1 MKKLAVIIL
10 NWNGLKLLQEFVP
23 GVAATTIG
31 PDVDLIVADNGS
43 SDDSCAWLAA
53 NYPQVRLL
61 RLPKDIRAHLTDTGR
76 RK

>member
-1 MKKLAVIIL
+1 MAT
-10 NWNGLKLLQEFVP
+10 
-23 GVAATTIG
+23 TTIG

-61 RLPKDIRAHLTDTGR
+61 RLPENYGFAGGYNRALEQTGYPLTVLLNSDVRTTPGWAET
-76 RK
+76 